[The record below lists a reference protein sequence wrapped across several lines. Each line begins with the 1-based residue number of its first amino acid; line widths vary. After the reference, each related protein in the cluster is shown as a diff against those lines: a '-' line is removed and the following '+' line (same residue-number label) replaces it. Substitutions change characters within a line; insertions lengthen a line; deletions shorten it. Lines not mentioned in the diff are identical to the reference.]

1 MRFSF
6 ASPHIFVQ
14 LDVQNVDKM
23 EVFEKLRLRDE
34 ASAFGNFVNV
44 FLNEAYF
51 RLHEYDF
58 GF

>member
-1 MRFSF
+1 M
-6 ASPHIFVQ
+6 FVQ

-58 GF
+58 GS